1 MKKSIKLESTLIEK
15 INKVSEK
22 LKCNREYILELAIN
36 DIIEKSQINL
46 EQIS

>member
-1 MKKSIKLESTLIEK
+1 MKKSIKLDSTLIEK

-36 DIIEKSQINL
+36 DLIEKSQINL